1 MEDFW
6 RKTAGVGFTMGES
19 SSCDCAPEA
28 FHDQDDRSNI
38 LKLKGTTTE
47 EDNLVYLKMTRIE
60 SMVEHSVELK
70 VCYHD

>member
-28 FHDQDDRSNI
+28 FHDLSNI
-38 LKLKGTTTE
+38 LKLKGTTME

-60 SMVEHSVELK
+60 SMVERGIV
-70 VCYHD
+70 